1 VVKLCWHPQ
10 QPDLFLA
17 SFDDTVLYAQN
28 SVNNSADI
36 RPASLGGNLFV
47 IDRKRIEDDSV
58 QLPMIADMQRFSI
71 WRNQNANVNPVARW
85 HVSSKPIK
93 DFSFSSNGRYLATAS
108 LDGFLR
114 VFDFEAER

>member
-1 VVKLCWHPQ
+1 MKLCWHPQ
-10 QPDLFLA
+10 HADLFIA
-17 SFDDTVLYAQN
+17 SFDDTVLYGQN
-28 SVNNSADI
+28 TANNGNDI
-36 RPASLGGNLFV
+36 RPPSQGGNLFV
-47 IDRKRIEDDSV
+47 IDRHRIEDDSV

-71 WRNQNANVNPVARW
+71 WRHQNANVNPVARW

-93 DFSFSSNGRYLATAS
+93 DLAFSSSGRYLATAG